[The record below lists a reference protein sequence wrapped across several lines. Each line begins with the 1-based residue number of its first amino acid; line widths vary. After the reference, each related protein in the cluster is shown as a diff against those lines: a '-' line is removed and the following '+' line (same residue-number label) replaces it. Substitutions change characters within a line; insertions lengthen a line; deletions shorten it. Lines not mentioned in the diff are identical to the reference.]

1 MFCAERIKNL
11 EKKKTYRKK
20 NLAKLLQLGQSTML
34 EYENGIEQPP
44 ISVLIQLADFFNV
57 NIDYLLGCTNIRIS
71 MERLKQQLTTN
82 SGSITIDDFIRLKD
96 DEKEA
101 IGNLI
106 LSFKK

>member
-1 MFCAERIKNL
+1 
-11 EKKKTYRKK
+11 
-20 NLAKLLQLGQSTML
+20 
-34 EYENGIEQPP
+34 
-44 ISVLIQLADFFNV
+44 
-57 NIDYLLGCTNIRIS
+57 

>member
-1 MFCAERIKNL
+1 MFCAERIKKL
-11 EKKKTYRKK
+11 REEKDISQKK
-20 NLAKLLQLGQSTML
+20 LAKLLQLGQSTMS
-34 EYENGIEQPP
+34 EYENGIKQPP

-57 NIDYLLGCTNIRIS
+57 NIDYLLGRTNIRIS

-106 LSFKK
+106 LSFK